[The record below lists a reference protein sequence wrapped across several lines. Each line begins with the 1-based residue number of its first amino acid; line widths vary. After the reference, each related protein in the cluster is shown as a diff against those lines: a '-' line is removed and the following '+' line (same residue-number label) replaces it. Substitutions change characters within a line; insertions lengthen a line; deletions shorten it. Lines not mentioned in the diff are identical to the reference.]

1 MVYVDTSV
9 LVALYTHE
17 ARSSDVSRWYA
28 ACADELV
35 SAAWCVSEFA
45 SALAIKQRTGQIA
58 EADAQ
63 TAWRQFERMCAG
75 DLYLLPV
82 EPATFHRAAI
92 LSLDVASGLRAGD
105 ALHLAAALEAK
116 AKGVATLDEVMAKN
130 AKRLRLKLAA
140 I

>member
-1 MVYVDTSV
+1 MLYVDTSV
-9 LVALYTHE
+9 LVALHVRE
-17 ARSSDVSRWYA
+17 PKSAGVSRWYTG
-28 ACADELV
+28 CTDELV

-45 SALAIKQRTGQIA
+45 SALGIKQRTGQIGEA
-58 EADAQ
+58 ESQA
-63 TAWRQFERMCAG
+63 AWRQFERMCAG

-116 AKGVATLDEVMAKN
+116 AKGMATLDEVMAKN
-130 AKRLRLKLAA
+130 AKRLKLKLATF
-140 I
+140 

>member
-1 MVYVDTSV
+1 MVYLDTSV
-9 LVALYTHE
+9 LVALHTHE
-17 ARSSDVSRWYA
+17 TKSAGVARWYA

-45 SALAIKQRTGQIA
+45 SALGIKQRTAQIS
-58 EADAQ
+58 ESEAQ

-92 LSLDVASGLRAGD
+92 LSLDVASSLRAGD
-105 ALHLAAALEAK
+105 SLHLAAALEAK
-116 AKGVATLDEVMAKN
+116 AKSVATLDEVMAKN
-130 AKRLRLKLAA
+130 AKRLKFKLVTF
-140 I
+140 